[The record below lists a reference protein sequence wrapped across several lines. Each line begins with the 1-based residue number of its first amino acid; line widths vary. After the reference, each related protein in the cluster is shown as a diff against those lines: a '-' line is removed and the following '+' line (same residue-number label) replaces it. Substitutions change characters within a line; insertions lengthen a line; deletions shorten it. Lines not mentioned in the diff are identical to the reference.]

1 MWMEEAMLMLFQWR
15 FSSSDALLFIKWFS
29 TWVKIMF
36 CDIKTFEKHISNNN
50 ND

>member
-36 CDIKTFEKHISNNN
+36 CDIKTFEKHIYN
-50 ND
+50 NDND